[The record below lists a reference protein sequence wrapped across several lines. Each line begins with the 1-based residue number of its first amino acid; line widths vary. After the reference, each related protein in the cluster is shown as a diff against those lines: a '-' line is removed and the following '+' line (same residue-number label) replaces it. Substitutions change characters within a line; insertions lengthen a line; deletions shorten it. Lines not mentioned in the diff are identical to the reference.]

1 MTYLITGATG
11 NIGSLVVELLL
22 ARGIRPRILV
32 RDLDKARARFGDR
45 VDVARGDLEDARSL
59 TPALAG
65 ADAIFLVN
73 SGPEL
78 AARDGAAAAAAK
90 SAGVKQLVKLSTND
104 AREQIGTGVW
114 HAQGEAAVRASGI
127 PFTFVQPSGFMVNA
141 LWWAPSIKASGM
153 VRSPTGD
160 GRIPFIHSAD
170 IAAVVVAAL
179 TTRDHLGASLD
190 ITGPEAL
197 SYAQMVAKM
206 TADLPGH
213 LRRRG
218 PTATAGD
225 RRPRAAGRG
234 ARLDLAR
241 HPRRTP
247 GRRHDRSAARPGAR
261 ADRLRSLGPGERGGL
276 SLNGAAR
283 PGRPA
288 RITPAC

>member
-11 NIGSLVVELLL
+11 NIGSLVVEQLL

-32 RDLDKARARFGDR
+32 RDLAKARARFGDR

-65 ADAIFLVN
+65 ADALFLVN

-141 LWWAPSIKASGM
+141 LWWAPSIKAAGI

-170 IAAVVVAAL
+170 IAAVAVAAL

-197 SYAQMVAKM
+197 SYAQMVAKI
-206 TADLPGH
+206 
-213 LRRRG
+213 
-218 PTATAGD
+218 GD
-225 RRPRAAGRG
+225 AI
-234 ARLDLAR
+234 
-241 HPRRTP
+241 
-247 GRRHDRSAARPGAR
+247 
-261 ADRLRSLGPGERGGL
+261 
-276 SLNGAAR
+276 
-283 PGRPA
+283 GRPLTYQAISDDEGRQQQLAIGVPAPLAEA
-288 RITPAC
+288 RVSIWRAIREGRLAAVTTEVRRVLGREPIAFDRWARENAAAFR